1 LKKSGVELEIPG
13 FLFIDTP
20 GHAAF
25 TNLRKRGGSL
35 ADLAIVAVSIKESIQ
50 PQTVEVLQILKA
62 HKTPFVIALNKID
75 TISGWR
81 NHEGK
86 TFRESVEMQPVHT
99 KSEFDEAVLTFQGA
113 LKELGFE
120 SELYYNINDF
130 TKNVAIVPCSARTRE
145 GISELLFV
153 LSGLCQKFLR
163 ERLKLSET
171 TRGVLLELKKDRG
184 MEWAE
189 VIVHDGVLKEGDSL
203 MIASFD
209 EPVVS
214 KARAV
219 AEILPLSTKYTSTPE
234 LRAASGGRIQLTTK
248 EGVLP
253 GMPFQVVSGEKDG
266 KKVRAQLKKE
276 LSEVLKL
283 DKQGIILKADSLG
296 SLEALMVLLKQERVP
311 FVKAGIGPIGKSD
324 LLSAQANLAID
335 PLNAV
340 VLGFNVL
347 IDEGLGVPAGVKVMT
362 HPVVY
367 KLIEEVTLW
376 RKERQEELVKEK
388 LLGLATI
395 CKLDILNQH
404 IFRNSNPAIFGVRVA
419 TGKIRVGIPLI
430 DGDGE
435 EVARVKS
442 LQLEK
447 ESVNEAVEGKE
458 LAMALPGIMFDRRLE
473 KTESLYTD
481 LSETQFRQIMRQK
494 DLFSNRE
501 IKVLEEIALLKRKKN
516 PHWGY

>member
-1 LKKSGVELEIPG
+1 
-13 FLFIDTP
+13 
-20 GHAAF
+20 
-25 TNLRKRGGSL
+25 
-35 ADLAIVAVSIKESIQ
+35 
-50 PQTVEVLQILKA
+50 
-62 HKTPFVIALNKID
+62 
-75 TISGWR
+75 
-81 NHEGK
+81 
-86 TFRESVEMQPVHT
+86 
-99 KSEFDEAVLTFQGA
+99 
-113 LKELGFE
+113 
-120 SELYYNINDF
+120 
-130 TKNVAIVPCSARTRE
+130 
-145 GISELLFV
+145 
-153 LSGLCQKFLR
+153 
-163 ERLKLSET
+163 
-171 TRGVLLELKKDRG
+171 
-184 MEWAE
+184 
-189 VIVHDGVLKEGDSL
+189 
-203 MIASFD
+203 
-209 EPVVS
+209 
-214 KARAV
+214 
-219 AEILPLSTKYTSTPE
+219 
-234 LRAASGGRIQLTTK
+234 
-248 EGVLP
+248 
-253 GMPFQVVSGEKDG
+253 
-266 KKVRAQLKKE
+266 
-276 LSEVLKL
+276 
-283 DKQGIILKADSLG
+283 
-296 SLEALMVLLKQERVP
+296 
-311 FVKAGIGPIGKSD
+311 
-324 LLSAQANLAID
+324 
-335 PLNAV
+335 LNAV